1 MTEQERERLENSTF
15 DDEGIMWRVLKVQW
29 DDGLDHIVVFYYD
42 CDYAQQEV
50 VSEGDLHEDCEYVER
65 RAQ

>member
-1 MTEQERERLENSTF
+1 M
-15 DDEGIMWRVLKVQW
+15 LKVQW
-29 DDGLDHIVVFYYD
+29 DDGLDRIVVFYYD
-42 CDYAQQEV
+42 YDYAQQEV